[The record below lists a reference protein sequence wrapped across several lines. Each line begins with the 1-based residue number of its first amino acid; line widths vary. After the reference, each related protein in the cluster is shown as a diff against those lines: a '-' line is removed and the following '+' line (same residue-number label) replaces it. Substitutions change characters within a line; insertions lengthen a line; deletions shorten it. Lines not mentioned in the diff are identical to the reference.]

1 MAAANALFYSNC
13 LPFYNASVFCN
24 FASAKRSLLG
34 YLPDSSRSY
43 AGNRAES
50 RGIIQPGNIL
60 ANPKL
65 RNLYNARLERTRREK
80 QHGGRNITFPT
91 RSRASSRGLLP
102 PPNDATSTTSKRRKK
117 EGRKKKKKKNKKKEK
132 KYTSVEKRA
141 SSQAIEKQI
150 VPPV

>member
-1 MAAANALFYSNC
+1 MPQSFVILRARNALY
-13 LPFYNASVFCN
+13 LDIY
-24 FASAKRSLLG
+24 LL
-34 YLPDSSRSY
+34 SSQSY
-43 AGNRAES
+43 TRNRAES
-50 RGIIQPGNIL
+50 HGIIQPGNIL

-65 RNLYNARLERTRREK
+65 RNLYNARFERTRREK

-91 RSRASSRGLLP
+91 RSRVFVSRSFTP
-102 PPNDATSTTSKRRKK
+102 TRRCNFNDFEERKK
-117 EGRKKKKKKNKKKEK
+117 EGKKKKKKNKKKEK